1 MLSVIILIIV
11 VIPAYKAA
19 PRERRRMNTC
29 AFEHTFCQPFPF
41 QRAPAKIGMQSVESL
56 LITSPSGT
64 PNSITRTHFVL
75 I

>member
-11 VIPAYKAA
+11 VILAYKAA
-19 PRERRRMNTC
+19 PREKKDTDTC
-29 AFEHTFCQPFPF
+29 ACEHTFF

-64 PNSITRTHFVL
+64 PNSITRTYFVL
-75 I
+75 T